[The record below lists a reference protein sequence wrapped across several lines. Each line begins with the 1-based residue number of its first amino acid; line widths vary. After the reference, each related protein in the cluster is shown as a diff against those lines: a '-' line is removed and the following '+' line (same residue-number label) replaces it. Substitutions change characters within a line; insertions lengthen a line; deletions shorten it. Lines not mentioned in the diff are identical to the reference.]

1 MSYTEEQLAEANQEG
16 YNEGL
21 LRGKRDGML
30 TAAVMVRDRAS
41 ELFLAERE
49 DEAKALRL
57 MNQII
62 VEGAPDLQQ
71 HGNADAST

>member
-1 MSYTEEQLAEANQEG
+1 MSDIEEQLAEANQEG

-30 TAAVMVRDRAS
+30 TAAAMVRDRAS
-41 ELFLAERE
+41 ELFLDERE

-62 VEGAPDLQQ
+62 VEGAPDPRRQKP
-71 HGNADAST
+71 